1 MRRFPHFSTLIFL
14 EFVLFTRALALPNS
28 IWHVSIDEG
37 PAPSP
42 EDGPPL
48 AASAIRD
55 KSFLPAQ
62 IGGIIGAYVVF
73 VLVIGIAILF
83 VGRRFRRAAQASP
96 RTLAMEMLKPIRTD
110 ASKAFDP
117 SPISPSTNAYGP
129 SPVSTVNTRNA
140 WPSPEKSRS
149 SQVWSTGHK
158 QQPSVQSSVV
168 TFDENVIE
176 DDKARNQREMERLY
190 EAVMEQDEQKSSSA
204 LDVGSGSKP
213 QIPSE
218 LQHLRN
224 TPGPSKPSSPP
235 PRAETKSPSRN
246 LTRSPLKSG
255 SRHPKPSPISIDRS
269 TTHSQASSRTSFGS
283 FSRKRGIRG
292 LPISPPMGSPD
303 LAPDYE
309 TQYGEAQPLSPRF
322 YQPGP
327 PPPPPPKDEESV
339 PQNRENGLRKMNIR
353 DSDSQSSSQALRNS
367 IPTIHANPE
376 ADGRTALQH
385 QHDEENGPQR
395 LYNKTKRTPAPLS
408 IRTQTAPGPAS
419 HNSLHTAP
427 LPFRNLDSYSDRP
440 RSTIKATVLERK
452 APNPNYLRSPQTGV
466 PMTPYSPYMP
476 FTPLTPMTPSRLVT
490 RGERKK
496 REREEGR
503 RVATMEDAVVE
514 ESDMWG
520 DAYH

>member
-1 MRRFPHFSTLIFL
+1 MCRFSYSTPLL
-14 EFVLFTRALALPNS
+14 LFGFFALKKALAFPNS

-37 PAPSP
+37 PAPAP

-55 KSFLPAQ
+55 KSFLPVQ
-62 IGGIIGAYVVF
+62 IGGIVGAYVVF
-73 VLVIGIAILF
+73 VVVIGIAILL
-83 VGRRFRRAAQASP
+83 VGRRFRRAAQISP

-129 SPVSTVNTRNA
+129 SPVSTTNTRNA

-149 SQVWSTGHK
+149 SHVWSAGHK
-158 QQPSVQSSVV
+158 QQSSIQSSVV
-168 TFDENVIE
+168 TFDEAVVE

-190 EAVMEQDEQKSSSA
+190 EAVMEQDEQKSNSA
-204 LDVGSGSKP
+204 LDVTSSMKP
-213 QIPSE
+213 QNPPE

-224 TPGPSKPSSPP
+224 AQGPSKPSSPP
-235 PRAETKSPSRN
+235 PRAETTSPSRN
-246 LTRSPLKSG
+246 LTKSPLRSD
-255 SRHPKPSPISIDRS
+255 SRHPKPSPISINRS

-283 FSRKRGIRG
+283 FSRKRGIRD

-309 TQYGEAQPLSPRF
+309 TKYGEAQPLSPRF

-327 PPPPPPKDEESV
+327 PPPPPPKDDESIR
-339 PQNRENGLRKMNIR
+339 QTRGNNLRKLNLQEP
-353 DSDSQSSSQALRNS
+353 DSQPSSQVPRTFL
-367 IPTIHANPE
+367 PTIHASSE
-376 ADGRTALQH
+376 IDDHTGSQH
-385 QHDEENGPQR
+385 QDGEENSPQR
-395 LYNKTKRTPAPLS
+395 FYNKTKRTPAPLS
-408 IRTQTAPGPAS
+408 IRTQAALGPTS

-427 LPFRNLDSYSDRP
+427 LPFRNLDSYTDRP

-452 APNPNYLRSPQTGV
+452 APNPNHLRSPQTGV

-490 RGERKK
+490 RMERKK